1 MMSLSCKDLGGM
13 DCNYTAKGNSAEEV
27 KQKMFA
33 HAQTQ
38 HPDVLAAM
46 TPQQMQ
52 DVQKQMDR
60 LLA

>member
-1 MMSLSCKDLGGM
+1 MKSISCKDLGAM

-33 HAQTQ
+33 HAEKE
-38 HPDVLAAM
+38 HPDLLAAM
-46 TPQQMQ
+46 TPQKMQ